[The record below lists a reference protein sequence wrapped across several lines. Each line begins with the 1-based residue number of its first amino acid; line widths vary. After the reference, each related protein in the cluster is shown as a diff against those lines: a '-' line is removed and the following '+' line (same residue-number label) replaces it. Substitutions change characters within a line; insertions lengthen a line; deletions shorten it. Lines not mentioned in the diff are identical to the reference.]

1 MLFSELSPFASSFS
15 SIIVSEIGDK
25 TFFITAILGMTYS
38 MSLVFLGSY
47 TAMVLMTLL
56 SCFFGFLLPQILN
69 PTYTH
74 ALACI
79 MFFYF
84 GQKLLR
90 EFWSTETNE
99 NDDEEQEAVLEV
111 NKVKSKLS
119 KQSDSKN
126 ISNLEVLRAAIALTF
141 LAEWGDRS
149 QITTI
154 ALATEETFVVLV
166 GALLGHFICTSTAV
180 LGGKMISSKISE
192 KYIHLCGGILFVL
205 FGLHNIKMLL

>member
-56 SCFFGFLLPQILN
+56 SCFFGFILPQILN

-74 ALACI
+74 IMACI

-90 EFWSTETNE
+90 EFLSSDHKE

-111 NKVKSKLS
+111 NKVKSRLT
-119 KQSDSKN
+119 KQSDSKS
-126 ISNLEVLRAAIALTF
+126 ISNLEVLRAAIVLTF

-180 LGGKMISSKISE
+180 LGGKMISSKIPE
-192 KYIHLCGGILFVL
+192 KYIHLCGGILFIL